1 VIAGD
6 FDPAEAKR
14 LVEKYFA
21 NIPAGPPL
29 DRPTRSMASLSSE
42 KIVEAIDRVPQE
54 RVYMIWPSPRY
65 FAPGDAELDLVSLIL
80 TDGLASRL
88 NKVLVYDKQLCT
100 AVNSFNNQQE
110 IAGMFG
116 IIATARPGSTLP
128 QIEAIVTEEI
138 SRLAKTGPTAEEL
151 ARAKTKQEYTFV
163 SGLERIGGF
172 GGKADLLNQYNTF
185 LGDPGKF
192 DEDVARYRKA
202 SAEDVRSAAATW
214 LDTRN
219 RLLIRFR
226 PETAG
231 RASETALD
239 RSKEPAL
246 GTDRPFRAPEVASA
260 KLENGLE
267 IFVVER
273 HELPKVSVTL
283 ATRAGSVAEPH
294 RQGGPRPDDGDEHA
308 PRNDDAEGPRDRGF
322 PREPRNRHRGHGRPR
337 VEPAR
342 PGGPEAQPRP
352 GARHPGR
359 RRAQPVLSG
368 LGARTGEEA
377 AARPAFAAVE
387 ERQRDLRPH
396 PRDAPLRADHPYG
409 HPTQGLPASI
419 EKLARADLVEF
430 HKARWKPGSSAIVFV
445 GDVTLAEVTELARRS
460 LGAWSGGA
468 AAPVTVPPAS
478 PAASGKVYLVDRQ
491 DAAQTVVSQI
501 LPAPERSTPDYYA
514 LQLADSV
521 WGGGGFGTRLNLNLR
536 ENKGYSYGVFSTLV
550 QYHDAGYWYASG
562 GVQTNKTKESVVEFV
577 GELNGIAGGKPI
589 TPEEFETA
597 KVKRVRGYSQQF
609 EGLSR
614 VGGEIA
620 GLWALGFR

>member
-1 VIAGD
+1 
-6 FDPAEAKR
+6 
-14 LVEKYFA
+14 
-21 NIPAGPPL
+21 
-29 DRPTRSMASLSSE
+29 
-42 KIVEAIDRVPQE
+42 
-54 RVYMIWPSPRY
+54 
-65 FAPGDAELDLVSLIL
+65 
-80 TDGLASRL
+80 
-88 NKVLVYDKQLCT
+88 
-100 AVNSFNNQQE
+100 VNSFNNQQE

-151 ARAKTKQEYTFV
+151 ARAKTKQDYTFV

-185 LGDPGKF
+185 LGGPGKF

-202 SAEDVRSAAATW
+202 NAEDVRSAAATW
-214 LDTRN
+214 LDTRS

-283 ATRAGSVAEPH
+283 ATRAGSVAEPS
-294 RQGGPRPDDGDEHA
+294 GKAGL
-308 PRNDDAEGPRDRGF
+308 
-322 PREPRNRHRGHGRPR
+322 
-337 VEPAR
+337 
-342 PGGPEAQPRP
+342 AQMTATNMR
-352 GARHPGR
+352 
-359 RRAQPVLSG
+359 
-368 LGARTGEEA
+368 LGTTTRKALEIEDSLGNLGTAIAGT
-377 AARPAFAAVE
+377 AARESSQLDLEVLKRNLAPALDILGDVVRNPSFPDSE
-387 ERQRDLRPH
+387 LEREKKRQLDQLSQQSKNANAISGRIRAML
-396 PRDAPLRADHPYG
+396 LFGADHPYG
-409 HPTQGLPASI
+409 HPTQGLPVSI

-468 AAPVTVPPAS
+468 AAPVMVPPAS

-562 GVQTNKTKESVVEFV
+562 GVQTNKTKESLVEFV
-577 GELNGIAGGKPI
+577 GELKGIAGGKPI

-620 GLWALGFR
+620 GLWALGLPMTQLQSETDETMKVPLEAARAAAKKYVQPDKGLILLVGDRSKIEPGVRELNLGEVVVLDAEGKPAGK